1 MASYIV
7 TYKGDGVR
15 RRERIRATSEE
26 EAKSKSR
33 SRHPKFVKFDIVSVE
48 LVSKSRPMN
57 PSNLRI
63 IPTFK
68 QFTCS
73 FSTMNNG
80 KFEAH
85 QIALHALD
93 EGAAKDELKNRY
105 QSILESTIHIV
116 EAR

>member
-7 TYKGDGVR
+7 TYKGDSVR

-48 LVSKSRPMN
+48 LVSKNRPMN

-73 FSTMNNG
+73 FSVMNG
-80 KFEAH
+80 SKTEAR
-85 QIALHALD
+85 QIALLLASV
-93 EGAAKDELKNRY
+93 G
-105 QSILESTIHIV
+105 SIKL
-116 EAR
+116 